1 MKVMILA
8 LSIGF
13 LVSLSSCAKCT
24 ASSSC
29 TGSGSQTSLDT
40 SINNNAAMS
49 LLGDTYKKAACDVY
63 TLVQTSY
70 GSGCTIAWK

>member
-1 MKVMILA
+1 MKVIVLA
-8 LSIGF
+8 LAMGA
-13 LVSLSSCAKCT
+13 LVSLTSCAKCT

-40 SINNNAAMS
+40 NINNSSAFN
-49 LLGDTYKKAACDVY
+49 LLGDQYKKAACDLY
-63 TLVQTSY
+63 TAVQTSY

>member
-8 LSIGF
+8 LAMGA
-13 LVSLSSCAKCT
+13 LVSLTSCQKCT
-24 ASSSC
+24 SSSSC
-29 TGSGSQTSLDT
+29 TGSATQTSLDT
-40 SINNNAAMS
+40 NINNNAAYS

-63 TLVQTSY
+63 TAFQTSY